1 MKKLHFVKFVFIA
14 FLVHYFFEI
23 PQSYS
28 TYENFAT
35 ASKLAGNGREF
46 QVVGLLSRPAE
57 MHYDPQTDPNFF
69 SFYMKDDK
77 GLEKQVVYRAPK
89 PRDFERS
96 EQIVLTGQM
105 VGDTFQASKILLK
118 CPSKYIEEGV
128 GAKQGEFT
136 EFSTTK

>member
-1 MKKLHFVKFVFIA
+1 MKKLHIVAIVIIA
-14 FLVHYFFEI
+14 GLLAYVVVT
-23 PQSYS
+23 STNYS